1 MRVISTVLLV
11 LCVATIVYAQAMP
24 TRGECLNRD
33 EAFVGEYEFITLLV
47 VVLPIFIAFV
57 GQWTNWWWVTS
68 PRARWIGTAA
78 IVYALGIVFV
88 VFLPYLAAR
97 RILPESACWYAP
109 PGYLDCLGMSFRE
122 DRRLLWLFPTGG
134 RPAVLSWFAMLLG
147 YSVTL
152 AVALAMYLGIARM
165 AKGTHG
171 LKAK

>member
-1 MRVISTVLLV
+1 MMEPPWPTQGYPSYLVQSTRKSL
-11 LCVATIVYAQAMP
+11 
-24 TRGECLNRD
+24 
-33 EAFVGEYEFITLLV
+33 
-47 VVLPIFIAFV
+47 
-57 GQWTNWWWVTS
+57 
-68 PRARWIGTAA
+68 
-78 IVYALGIVFV
+78 
-88 VFLPYLAAR
+88 
-97 RILPESACWYAP
+97 